1 MIMHRNWNVP
11 AKMSISLV
19 PLRDSAVPTQSFW
32 VVNHLPVARQ
42 LKKQI
47 NDNIRP
53 QKSKQFSPALRNVSL
68 TIRSL
73 IWIMLQ
79 TRENYSCEKIL
90 VP

>member
-42 LKKQI
+42 LKKTNKGQ
-47 NDNIRP
+47 
-53 QKSKQFSPALRNVSL
+53 
-68 TIRSL
+68 
-73 IWIMLQ
+73 
-79 TRENYSCEKIL
+79 Y
-90 VP
+90 